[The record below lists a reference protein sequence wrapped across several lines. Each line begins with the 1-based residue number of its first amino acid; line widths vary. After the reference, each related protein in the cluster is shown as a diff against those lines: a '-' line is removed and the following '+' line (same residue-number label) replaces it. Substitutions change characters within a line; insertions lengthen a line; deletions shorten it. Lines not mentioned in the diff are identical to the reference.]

1 MPGPRCV
8 CMDHEAEVAGIGV
21 GAGPDGEEV
30 PAVVLRAREEY
41 LPIFVTPD
49 QARSIRGALAGEP
62 FDRPLTHDLLV
73 EMVTEFGGAVDSV
86 RIDDIVDGTFYG
98 KLTAE
103 RYVDGEPDRFVFDA
117 RPSDAIA
124 IAARLE
130 CPIRVSDEVVDA
142 AGQPPESMDVRGR
155 EDDDPGPPDVGPRDR
170 DHGRSE
176 SDADDDYRYR

>member
-8 CMDHEAEVAGIGV
+8 RMDHEAEVAGIGV

-30 PAVVLRAREEY
+30 PAVVLRTRGEY

-49 QARSIRGALAGEP
+49 QARSIRGALTGEP

-103 RYVDGEPDRFVFDA
+103 RYVDGEPERFVFDA

-124 IAARLE
+124 IATRLE

-142 AGQPPESMDVRGR
+142 AGQPLEAFDVDGDDRRPRGS
-155 EDDDPGPPDVGPRDR
+155 GPRGQGS
-170 DHGRSE
+170 GRSE
-176 SDADDDYRYR
+176 SDTDDEFRSR

>member
-1 MPGPRCV
+1 
-8 CMDHEAEVAGIGV
+8 MDHEAEVAGIGV
-21 GAGPDGEEV
+21 GAGPGGEEV
-30 PAVVLRAREEY
+30 PAVVLRARGEY

-49 QARSIRGALAGEP
+49 QARSIRGALAGDQ

-86 RIDDIVDGTFYG
+86 RIDDIVEGTFYG

-142 AGQPPESMDVRGR
+142 AGQPPESVDV
-155 EDDDPGPPDVGPRDR
+155 DDDGDPDDDDHRPHGTDPDDR
-170 DHGRSE
+170 DAGRSE
-176 SDADDDYRYR
+176 SDADDDFRYR

>member
-1 MPGPRCV
+1 
-8 CMDHEAEVAGIGV
+8 MDHEAEVAGIGV
-21 GAGPDGEEV
+21 GSGPGGEEV
-30 PAVVLRAREEY
+30 PAVVLRARGEF

-49 QARSIRGALAGEP
+49 QARSIRGALAGEQ

-86 RIDDIVDGTFYG
+86 RIDDIAEGTFYG

-130 CPIRVSDEVVDA
+130 CPIHVSDEVVDA
-142 AGQPPESMDVRGR
+142 AGQPPESIDVDGGA
-155 EDDDPGPPDVGPRDR
+155 EDPDDRPTGSDPRDR
-170 DHGRSE
+170 DPERSG
-176 SDADDDYRYR
+176 SDPDDDFRYR

>member
-1 MPGPRCV
+1 ME
-8 CMDHEAEVAGIGV
+8 HEAEVAGIGV
-21 GAGPDGEEV
+21 GSGPDGEEV
-30 PAVVLRAREEY
+30 PAVVLRARGEY

-49 QARSIRGALAGEP
+49 QARSIRGALTGEP

-124 IAARLE
+124 IATRLE

-142 AGQPPESMDVRGR
+142 AGQPLKSFDVGGDSDDRRPRGSGPRGR
-155 EDDDPGPPDVGPRDR
+155 ES
-170 DHGRSE
+170 GRSE
-176 SDADDDYRYR
+176 SDPDDEFRSR

>member
-1 MPGPRCV
+1 
-8 CMDHEAEVAGIGV
+8 MDHEAEVAGIGV
-21 GAGPDGEEV
+21 GAGPSGEEV

-73 EMVTEFGGAVDSV
+73 DMVTEFGGAVDSV
-86 RIDDIVDGTFYG
+86 RIDDIAEGTFYG

-130 CPIRVSDEVVDA
+130 CPIHVSDEVVDA
-142 AGQPPESMDVRGR
+142 AGQPPASIDMGEDEREGDDRG
-155 EDDDPGPPDVGPRDR
+155 PSNMGPRDR
-170 DHGRSE
+170 DAGRSE
-176 SDADDDYRYR
+176 SDPDDDYRYR